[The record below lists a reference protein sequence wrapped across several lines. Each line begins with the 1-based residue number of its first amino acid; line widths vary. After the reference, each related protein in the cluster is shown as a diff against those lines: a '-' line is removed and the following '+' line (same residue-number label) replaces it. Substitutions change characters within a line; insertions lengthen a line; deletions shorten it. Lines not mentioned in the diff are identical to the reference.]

1 MRISQ
6 LIDELQKLAAE
17 HGDLDMLFENNGCLT
32 DVESVSYM
40 QKYSLPAVYVIADRA
55 FANMPRNSERD
66 A

>member
-6 LIDELQKLAAE
+6 LIGELQKLAAE

-32 DVESVSYM
+32 DVEAVTYL
-40 QKYSLPAVYVIADRA
+40 QKYSLPAVFVISDKA
-55 FANMPRNSERD
+55 FANMPLNSERD